1 MANEYEDN
9 VRLSIWQSIS
19 RPRLSHWSPWQGV
32 RDSRCLPSNMLLF
45 FAHQILNFGISIC
58 FNLFFLVS
66 GILSISISGR
76 SPIYYFEKTLKNEVS
91 ITFKVH

>member
-1 MANEYEDN
+1 
-9 VRLSIWQSIS
+9 
-19 RPRLSHWSPWQGV
+19 
-32 RDSRCLPSNMLLF
+32 MLQFETPFFKIRAVQLLTFQWEQEKLF
-45 FAHQILNFGISIC
+45 YLVIRGLELLLMSVILNISVSGISIY
-58 FNLFFLVS
+58 FNLFFLIF